1 MAPLQSTTDAF
12 PKPLPPP
19 APDFQLNVQTPYFP
33 QTHNLAQNFDSTF
46 VSTASLETSYPD
58 YLLSN
63 SKTPDLL
70 MLSSESLP
78 SSGQNLPMSL
88 ESLMSEGNE
97 PSQVSPTHTVSPSAP
112 YTLTHPSTSTMNSS
126 LFTNPSVQKG
136 SWPVNYSFT
145 SDMPQVE
152 PAYAESTSTVTVE
165 EKEIPIDLSYGPTPP
180 QVFRYEGQ
188 IVGEVV
194 KLICDSKRLVF
205 PFSLN
210 STVGEFTNAVQRETG
225 SICELHTTDGFECT
239 NGMLLKTVPLPFII
253 YIGNSQT
260 TITSLEMPMASTSHA
275 TGEDEK
281 GNERRCFGRV
291 AKVSDVLELFNF
303 VHGHVITGKNI
314 NAALKLTDKDRKTI
328 DRFKNIYY
336 LYLTNEG
343 KLCELDE
350 ERMSNRS
357 SLQKLDERAG
367 QHVDWDL
374 LKDLVKEKKATL
386 FGTIQR

>member
-260 TITSLEMPMASTSHA
+260 TITSLEMPMSSTSHA
-275 TGEDEK
+275 TAEEEK
-281 GNERRCFGRV
+281 ENEKRRFGR
-291 AKVSDVLELFNF
+291 
-303 VHGHVITGKNI
+303 GKNI

-343 KLCELDE
+343 KLNELNE